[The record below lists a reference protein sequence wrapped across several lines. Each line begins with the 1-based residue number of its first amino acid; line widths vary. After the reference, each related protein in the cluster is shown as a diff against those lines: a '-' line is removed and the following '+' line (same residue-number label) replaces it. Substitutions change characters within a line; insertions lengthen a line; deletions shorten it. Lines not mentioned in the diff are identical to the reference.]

1 MITLFFVFITGAFFA
16 SIVANV
22 AESVTAARAFA

>member
-1 MITLFFVFITGAFFA
+1 MITAFFVFVTVALFA
-16 SIVANV
+16 AVAASV